1 MAMDTLFDLPY
12 GPFVIFFIRVI
23 DVSMAVVRMI
33 LAVRGRRGL
42 AAVIGFFE
50 LLLWLMAAG
59 NALKHLDSWMHVVGY
74 AGGFAVGNYTG
85 VWIEQRL
92 ALGLNSVR
100 AVLRFD
106 GSDIAQ
112 KLREAGFAVTVMAGT
127 GMGGSLEILH
137 LIVPRSK
144 VEGLLRR
151 LHELAPDAFI
161 SVEEVRSTYGG
172 YIRPGGRKTPSIVS

>member
-1 MAMDTLFDLPY
+1 MEHLFELPY
-12 GPFVIFFIRVI
+12 GPFLIFGIRIV

-33 LAVRGRRGL
+33 YAVRGRRGL
-42 AAVIGFFE
+42 AAIIGFFE

-74 AGGFAVGNYTG
+74 AGGFAMGNYTG

-100 AVLRFD
+100 AVVRFN
-106 GSDIAQ
+106 GGEIAQ
-112 KLREAGFAVTVMAGT
+112 KLRDAGFAVTVMAGT

-137 LIVPRSK
+137 LIVQRSK
-144 VEGLLRR
+144 VDGLLRQLR
-151 LHELAPDAFI
+151 ELAPDAFI
-161 SVEEVRSTYGG
+161 SVEEVRTTHGG